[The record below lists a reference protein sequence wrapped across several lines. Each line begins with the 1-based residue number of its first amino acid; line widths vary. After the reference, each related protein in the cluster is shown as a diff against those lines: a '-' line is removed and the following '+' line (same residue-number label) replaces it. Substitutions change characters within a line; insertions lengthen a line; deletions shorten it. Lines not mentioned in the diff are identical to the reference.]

1 MKLLYVFLEDHLG
14 FKSCGFNLCSTYLIT
29 EVIDEHAVRI
39 NIEKNPDHLTG
50 YFDERLMNVTG
61 IIGRNGTGKT
71 NLLQFL
77 NKLLSNSTMKLYYKV
92 RFIAVFEDGENIRC
106 YHSLFDFKTVE
117 VQEMFEKEYENE
129 TLVELISDGIP
140 GELLNVSKVDIPT
153 GIDGEPHDVSIPDL
167 GQTQVIYY
175 NPLVDLVNIPAR
187 ISWDNMEDI
196 DVSTNALLEKDA
208 DDIDGDAFRQIEKHK
223 IRNAERQFL
232 MIMDG
237 KADLDQLNIPDELEL
252 SFNRADVNDRNLHPE
267 SGRVFVEMKRLLN
280 AYELAEDGEYHER
293 ARKKTKVLFLDGLMF
308 QFFDGLAHLEQYQ
321 LNKLSIE
328 ADPFLGIKRFDSLDQ
343 LFKFVRSFFERQ
355 DAIQN
360 EYPLKFMDTV
370 WEIFDNPSAD
380 IPAADDKIYVGREE
394 ASRIM
399 QLQTEYMIVLESS
412 NSVINFNWRNMSS
425 GEKAFLD
432 IFSRLHFA
440 KEVLVSGQ
448 GKAHPKNIDEL
459 TAIYVMIDEGEV
471 GFHPLWQQQYFN
483 RLQAYLLSLFA
494 DLQVP
499 IQLFVTSHSPFLLS
513 DLPAENVLLM
523 DKVAGVVSGRGNL
536 SLDRQTMAANIL
548 ELYDDAFFLENGNIG
563 EYARIR
569 INDFIHL
576 LNAGQVDAEAGR
588 RFISAIGDEMLRSTL
603 TDQLEEHYTLE
614 EQIAA
619 AELMVLKLKQSRN
632 DQN

>member
-1 MKLLYVFLEDHLG
+1 MG
-14 FKSCGFNLCSTYLIT
+14 FKNCGFNLSSAYHIT
-29 EVIDEHAVRI
+29 EVIDENTVRI
-39 NIEKNPDHLTG
+39 NIEKNPDHLNG
-50 YFDERLMNVTG
+50 YFNERLVNVTG

-77 NKLLSNSTMKLYYKV
+77 NKLLSNSTMRLYYKV
-92 RFIAVFEDGENIRC
+92 RFIAVFEDGEYIRC
-106 YHSLFDFKTVE
+106 YHSLFDFKMIE
-117 VQEMFEKEYENE
+117 VQDMFEKEYENE
-129 TLVELISDGIP
+129 TLVELISEGIP
-140 GELLNVSKVDIPT
+140 EELRSVSKVHIPT
-153 GIDGEPHDVSIPDL
+153 GIDDEPHEVSIPEL

-208 DDIDGDAFRQIEKHK
+208 DDINGDAFRQIEKHK
-223 IRNAERQFL
+223 IRNAERQFR
-232 MIMDG
+232 MIIDG

-252 SFNRADVNDRNLHPE
+252 SFNRADVNERNLHPE

-280 AYELAEDGEYHER
+280 AYELAEDEDYYIRG
-293 ARKKTKVLFLDGLMF
+293 RKKAKVLFLDSLMF
-308 QFFDGLAHLEQYQ
+308 QFFDGLAHLEQHQ
-321 LNKLSIE
+321 LNELLMD
-328 ADPFLGIKRFDSLDQ
+328 ADPIRGIERFNSLDE
-343 LFKFVRSFFERQ
+343 LFEFVRSFFETQ
-355 DAIQN
+355 EAIRN
-360 EYPLKFMDTV
+360 EFPLNLIDEV
-370 WEIFDNPSAD
+370 WQIFDHPGTN

-399 QLQTEYMIVLESS
+399 QLQLEYMIALESS

-440 KEVLVSGQ
+440 KEILVSGQ
-448 GKAHPKNIDEL
+448 GKRHPKNIQEL

-483 RLQAYLLSLFA
+483 KLQAYLLSLFA
-494 DLQVP
+494 DVEAP

-513 DLPAENVLLM
+513 DLPAENVLMM
-523 DKVAGVVSGRGNL
+523 DKVAGLVSARSNL
-536 SLDRQTMAANIL
+536 SLERQTMAANIL
-548 ELYDDAFFLENGNIG
+548 ELYDDSFFLENGNIG
-563 EYARIR
+563 EYARIK
-569 INDFIHL
+569 INEFIHH
-576 LNAGQVDAEAGR
+576 LNAGHVAPDAGR

-603 TDQLEEHYTLE
+603 MDQLEEHYTLE

-619 AELMVLKLKQSRN
+619 AELRVLKLKQSRN